1 MDGAMIYYETYNAEL
16 EETYP
21 YTSGHNTAKKT
32 CQYSASEDTDVAVS
46 KKADVQADSISQLM
60 AAVAQ
65 QPVSI
70 AIEADKRVFQSYT
83 SGVLDSTSCGTNLDH
98 GVLLVGYGTDEASGL
113 DYWLV
118 KNSWNTI
125 WGDEGYIKIARVE
138 G

>member
-1 MDGAMIYYETYNAEL
+1 MDTEV
-16 EETYP
+16 
-21 YTSGHNTAKKT
+21 
-32 CQYSASEDTDVAVS
+32 SAST
-46 KKADVQADSISQLM
+46 KADVTADSVSQLM

-118 KNSWNTI
+118 KNSWNTV

-138 G
+138 GSGICGIQMAPVYPTTN